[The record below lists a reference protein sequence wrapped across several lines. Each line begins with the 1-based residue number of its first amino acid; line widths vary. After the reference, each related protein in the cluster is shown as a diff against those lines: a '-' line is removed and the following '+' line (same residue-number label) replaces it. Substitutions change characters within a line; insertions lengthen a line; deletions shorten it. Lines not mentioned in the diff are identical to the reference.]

1 MEDED
6 ALQSSSRSSAKG
18 AQRGGSRAS
27 RGCCLREESKVVSF
41 GPRSERRRK
50 RPTKVVIGLTG
61 TDVGEKI
68 VSSSICEVVAVL
80 KVGGCQQKVEKR
92 KTKETTTTHDVQ
104 GKKHAAHPKEH
115 FPVHLTHRRALLPVR
130 PAEGR
135 VEVFEGFVARN
146 RSVVGSEGTVEDG
159 FLRSDLREE

>member
-80 KVGGCQQKVEKR
+80 KVGGCQQKVCRKEKEKGNNDNARCPRQKTCSTPKGTLSSPPYASQSAPPCASSGR
-92 KTKETTTTHDVQ
+92 K
-104 GKKHAAHPKEH
+104 
-115 FPVHLTHRRALLPVR
+115 
-130 PAEGR
+130 GR
-135 VEVFEGFVARN
+135 
-146 RSVVGSEGTVEDG
+146 SI
-159 FLRSDLREE
+159 